1 MKEGLLWYDDN
12 PGRDLAEKVGRAAR
26 RYRQKFGTPPN
37 ICYVHHSVL
46 HSQGGAGNG
55 KVRKV
60 GGVRVS
66 PSPTVLRHHF
76 WVGREEERRNRR
88 TGKSGSSAS

>member
-12 PGRDLAEKVGRAAR
+12 PGRDLAEKIGRAAR

-37 ICYVHHSVL
+37 ICYVHRSVL
-46 HSQGGAGNG
+46 HPQAETGNG

-60 GGVRVS
+60 GGIRVS
-66 PSPTVLRHHF
+66 PSPTVLLHHF
-76 WVGREEERRNRR
+76 WLGREEERHRRR
-88 TGKSGSSAS
+88 TEKSGRG